1 VGGIK
6 RQRKA
11 SGVPLR
17 GRPLRV
23 LAWSAVAAAIV
34 VPLVRKRLRLPAPV
48 TAAAVAAAPIGMSI
62 AVPRSGKRDAAVYA
76 LQMWAYII
84 IHELPYEDPE
94 RLERRVRVEYPIK
107 VDRALFDSAPTVVLQ
122 RALSRPEHPT
132 PLDYGLVFLH
142 WAWFLQPHSASAWI
156 LWRHPDRFPEAAALI
171 CAVFDIGLI
180 GYFAVPTAPPWWA
193 AEQGIA
199 AKTWKRGGEAGARAT
214 EDGDVDAT
222 GMRRIIVDV
231 GERVWGSLWPAVYRF
246 FGGNPLAAMPSLH
259 FGTSVMAA
267 SVLDD
272 HGPIPAVLGWGYAS
286 VLGFA
291 LVYLGEHYVVD
302 LAAGLALAAAVRA
315 AAPLATPAVA
325 RFTRAIGALEAA
337 ARA

>member
-1 VGGIK
+1 MGGIK
-6 RQRKA
+6 RERMA
-11 SGVPLR
+11 SGLPLR
-17 GRPLRV
+17 GRALRV
-23 LAWSAVAAAIV
+23 LAWSAVAAGIA
-34 VPLVRKRLRLPAPV
+34 VPLLRRRLRLPAVV
-48 TAAAVAAAPIGMSI
+48 TATAVAAAPLGMSI
-62 AVPRSGKRDAAVYA
+62 AVRRTWKRDVAVYA

-84 IHELPYEDPE
+84 VHELPYEHPE

-107 VDRALFDSAPTVVLQ
+107 VDRALFGSPPTAVLQ
-122 RALSRPEHPT
+122 RLLSHPGQPT
-132 PLDYGLVFLH
+132 ALDYGLVFLH
-142 WAWFLQPHSASAWI
+142 WGWFLQPHSASAWI
-156 LWRHPDRFPEAAALI
+156 LWRHPDSFPRSAALI

-180 GYFAVPTAPPWWA
+180 GYFAIPTAPPWWA

-199 AKTWKRGGEAGARAT
+199 AETWGRGPNGPSVTPSPGAEVA
-214 EDGDVDAT
+214 
-222 GMRRIIVDV
+222 GMRRIMVDV
-231 GERVWGSLWPAVYRF
+231 GERVWGSLWPSLYRF

-272 HGPIPAVLGWGYAS
+272 HGPVPALLGWGYAS

-302 LAAGLALAAAVRA
+302 LAAGLALAAGIRG
-315 AAPLATPAVA
+315 AAPLAGPAVD
-325 RFTRAIGALEAA
+325 RFTRAVRMLEAA